1 MRPGRPTLFPYATPA
16 AIFAE
21 HAETTRGRDLD
32 ITGLSHARLDAIG
45 PQQWPCREGDAQ
57 GRARLY
63 TDHRFATADGRAQF
77 AAVTYVPVA
86 ERVDAR
92 FPFRLNTGRLRD
104 QWHGMSRTGTLATL
118 FAHAPEPA
126 VELNPADL
134 ARRGL
139 AAGDLVRVES
149 RRGNVV
155 MPVVAV
161 AERQAG
167 HRIRARCI
175 GAAPFLPGARA
186 PASMR

>member
-1 MRPGRPTLFPYATPA
+1 M
-16 AIFAE
+16 
-21 HAETTRGRDLD
+21 
-32 ITGLSHARLDAIG
+32 SHARLDAIG
-45 PQQWPCREGDAQ
+45 PQQWPCREGDAK

-63 TDHRFATADGRAQF
+63 TDHRFATTDGRARF
-77 AAVTYVPVA
+77 AAVAYVPVA

-155 MPVVAV
+155 MPVVA
-161 AERQAG
+161 AEIGKPGTAFLPMHWGSSILAG
-167 HRIRARCI
+167 HASSR
-175 GAAPFLPGARA
+175 
-186 PASMR
+186 ASMR